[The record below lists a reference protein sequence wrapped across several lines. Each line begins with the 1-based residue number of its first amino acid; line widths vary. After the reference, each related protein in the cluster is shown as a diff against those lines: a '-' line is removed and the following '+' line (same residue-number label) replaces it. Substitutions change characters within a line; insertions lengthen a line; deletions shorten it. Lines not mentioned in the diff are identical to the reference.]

1 MIHIFLI
8 ILVFFSSLF
17 AMSEDIVAKN
27 LCPAETPRV
36 LTMAEINAKIQECVD
51 ARATGKEAGITDF
64 YCPGGTMTE
73 EDSRPLTLETL
84 AYHVAVS
91 IQFAEIDKKALTA
104 ICAMKESREKDGV
117 KYVDFLTKNFWI
129 GNSAESINDEYI
141 KVCAFPYIAN
151 KVNLPIDPKIR
162 TTETYPQSIC
172 IRKATQKTQAWLSM
186 GYILASEWIAKSYT
200 NDKSKFVD
208 KVKWSYKTIIDKFHR
223 YLQTVERGN
232 SKVCSPWDKCSVPKQ
247 VVWGK

>member
-1 MIHIFLI
+1 MIRIFLI
-8 ILVFFSSLF
+8 ILVFLSSLF
-17 AMSEDIVAKN
+17 IMSEDIVAKN
-27 LCPAETPRV
+27 ICPAETPRV
-36 LTMAEINAKIQECVD
+36 LTMIEINQKIQECVD

-117 KYVDFLTKNFWI
+117 KYVDFLIKNIMTGNALPSI
-129 GNSAESINDEYI
+129 GDEYVA
-141 KVCAFPYIAN
+141 VCEFPYIAN
-151 KVNLPIDPKIR
+151 KVNLPNAPRIT

-172 IRKATQKTQAWLSM
+172 IQKATQKTQAWLNM
-186 GYILASEWIAKSYT
+186 GYILASE
-200 NDKSKFVD
+200 
-208 KVKWSYKTIIDKFHR
+208 
-223 YLQTVERGN
+223 
-232 SKVCSPWDKCSVPKQ
+232 
-247 VVWGK
+247 